1 MISAILQKKTVSPT
15 RMVRNPTRMMRNP
28 TRMMRNPMRTT
39 RNLTRAMK
47 TLMRTTRRLMRQM
60 FTSANS
66 KFYMVNI
73 QTKQFQEAKPTE
85 EPYTGFLMFAQKYCG
100 ADFINKMNEGDVTVD
115 FYDQSDLLIPLAVFK
130 RDDDNKSATVQ
141 FKVNKENGA
150 QDEGNKNM
158 DKFYLSINGFGN
170 VEWGKKK
177 FDECINNMQIG
188 ATGGDYE
195 GDLGCIAFAK
205 TIR

>member
-1 MISAILQKKTVSPT
+1 
-15 RMVRNPTRMMRNP
+15 
-28 TRMMRNPMRTT
+28 
-39 RNLTRAMK
+39 MK
-47 TLMRTTRRLMRQM
+47 QM

-115 FYDQSDLLIPLAVFK
+115 FYDQSDLLMPLAVFK

-141 FKVNKENGA
+141 FKVNKENGG

-158 DKFYLSINGFGN
+158 DKFYLSINGFGD
-170 VEWGKKK
+170 VEWGKKT
-177 FDECINNMQIG
+177 FDDCINNMQIG